1 MKFMHL
7 GAWAQVPRL
16 MYLGLITSNLEIN
29 WKYYKEQV
37 KTPSASTVSGPPILD
52 FVAVVVHTQK
62 PAKWLAITLPLRIP
76 MKIATCPESEPIAD
90 M

>member
-16 MYLGLITSNLEIN
+16 MYLGLITGNLEIN
-29 WKYYKEQV
+29 WNYYKEQIR
-37 KTPSASTVSGPPILD
+37 TPKASTVSGPPILD
-52 FVAVVVHTQK
+52 FIAVVVHTQK
-62 PAKWLAITLPLRIP
+62 PAKWLAIFLPLRIP
-76 MKIATCPESEPIAD
+76 MKVATCPKIDPIAA